1 MLRHNYRVTQYS
13 DILLDVLS
21 CIPRCAAVMPSVTSG
36 HDNTDLQL
44 EDNDDDDLQLEDN
57 DDEFELVLESNR
69 SVMSRVIVCCM

>member
-1 MLRHNYRVTQYS
+1 
-13 DILLDVLS
+13 
-21 CIPRCAAVMPSVTSG
+21 MPSVTSG